1 MCACSDHFSL
11 FRNFL
16 LRRPRRLLKEHR
28 LVSGKLI
35 HGKQMPPKF
44 KTLASLDS
52 FCVSIN
58 RLSKAKRVFF
68 KNHRTIQKKLKER
81 NEESCLLDL
90 VV

>member
-35 HGKQMPPKF
+35 HGKQMPPRF
-44 KTLASLDS
+44 KALASLDS
-52 FCVSIN
+52 FWC
-58 RLSKAKRVFF
+58 
-68 KNHRTIQKKLKER
+68 
-81 NEESCLLDL
+81 
-90 VV
+90 